1 MNNSQA
7 ERWVDR
13 RSKQQGPAGA
23 KGAMGKKGD
32 AQRTAAVAKL
42 EAIRN
47 NANHADI
54 AHERQVA
61 DTIRQI
67 GIFLRAA
74 KQNDMA
80 RAQSEDTYG
89 LNPSSLQEFD
99 RQESARYQPADSY
112 GLNRRS
118 LGEFDRQAAARDMG
132 PDSYGLDQRYVD
144 AYNQSPDGYGLSPRS
159 LMEWRRQE
167 AARRQ
172 RPDSFGL
179 HDAYPPMFYSPRG
192 SFF

>member
-13 RSKQQGPAGA
+13 RSKQQGPAGP

-32 AQRTAAVAKL
+32 AKRTAAVARL
-42 EAIRN
+42 EAIRDSFGSN
-47 NANHADI
+47 DRD
-54 AHERQVA
+54 ERRVGE
-61 DTIRQI
+61 TIRQI
-67 GIFLRAA
+67 GLFLRAA
-74 KQNDMA
+74 QQSDMA

-89 LNPSSLQEFD
+89 LNPSSLQEFG
-99 RQESARYQPADSY
+99 RQENARYQPADSY

-132 PDSYGLDQRYVD
+132 PDSYGMDERYAD

-172 RPDSFGL
+172 SPDTFGL
-179 HDAYPPMFYSPRG
+179 YPPPRRPIRGFY
-192 SFF
+192 